1 MKKKFFLVTLFSGA
15 LLLLFIRF
23 RSEMPDREKVASAQD
38 SEEAVQLLRI
48 LDKAWNEGNEKQ
60 FMNCWENP
68 PSGNQELARFRQMF
82 GNSSERVPLEI
93 QIVTCSPNEKGV
105 YYADAMFPG
114 SSVPVRA
121 HIRETEN
128 GKKLIR
134 LED

>member
-82 GNSSERVPLEI
+82 GNSSERVPLEV
-93 QIVTCSPNEKGV
+93 QIVTCSPNE
-105 YYADAMFPG
+105 
-114 SSVPVRA
+114 
-121 HIRETEN
+121 
-128 GKKLIR
+128 
-134 LED
+134 

>member
-60 FMNCWENP
+60 FTGARPFP
-68 PSGNQELARFRQMF
+68 PDVRQ
-82 GNSSERVPLEI
+82 
-93 QIVTCSPNEKGV
+93 QQ
-105 YYADAMFPG
+105 
-114 SSVPVRA
+114 
-121 HIRETEN
+121 
-128 GKKLIR
+128 
-134 LED
+134 

>member
-48 LDKAWNEGNEKQ
+48 LDKAWNEG
-60 FMNCWENP
+60 
-68 PSGNQELARFRQMF
+68 
-82 GNSSERVPLEI
+82 
-93 QIVTCSPNEKGV
+93 
-105 YYADAMFPG
+105 
-114 SSVPVRA
+114 SVPVRA